1 MSASLAQQ
9 SRTLLDLD
17 SNQEIILTATVP
29 SPKEV
34 EDPEAEISDLSR
46 EVISLLDGQAE
57 TTKDTSQGISIG
69 LEFHMASHQKLQMKM
84 PFI

>member
-17 SNQEIILTATVP
+17 SNPEIILTATVP

-34 EDPEAEISDLSR
+34 EDPEAEISDLNR
-46 EVISLLDGQAE
+46 EVTPLLDG
-57 TTKDTSQGISIG
+57 
-69 LEFHMASHQKLQMKM
+69 
-84 PFI
+84 